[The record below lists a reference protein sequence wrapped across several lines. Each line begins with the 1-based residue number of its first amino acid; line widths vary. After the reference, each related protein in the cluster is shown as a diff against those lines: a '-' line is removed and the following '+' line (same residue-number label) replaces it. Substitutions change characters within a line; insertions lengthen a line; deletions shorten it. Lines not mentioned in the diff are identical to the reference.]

1 MRLSSCLIII
11 FLITNCHSRAQG
23 YSEMDNKYGLDPT
36 LHNGKVYRYSTR
48 GRSLGTQFLKSPEF
62 TKGSVHIKDIT
73 YHDLLLNY
81 DIYNQQLVYEY
92 TSSTAGINKIIVSD
106 AWLKSF
112 TIGDS
117 YFELH
122 NLDNNPK
129 IYKII
134 GDGSYRVMYHY
145 IKELKVDGQVNYRS
159 WRFSSPIRYSY
170 LSIGNKMYKYVNNS
184 SFVRQFS
191 KEEQPTIRKYMREHH
206 VKMKKSGDDKIR
218 ELLVF
223 INSNL

>member
-1 MRLSSCLIII
+1 MRLASYLIIV
-11 FLITNCHSRAQG
+11 FLITNFHSRAQG
-23 YSEMDNKYGLDPT
+23 YSDLNYKYGLDPT

-48 GRSLGTQFLKSPEF
+48 GRSFGTQFLKSSEF
-62 TKGSVHIKDIT
+62 TNGSVKIKDIT
-73 YHDLLLNY
+73 YDDLLLNY
-81 DIYNQQLVYEY
+81 DVYNQQLVYQY
-92 TSSTAGINKIIVSD
+92 TGSTAGINKIIVSD

-117 YFELH
+117 YYELH
-122 NLDNNPK
+122 NLDDNPK
-129 IYKII
+129 IYKVI
-134 GDGSYRVMYHY
+134 GGGSYRVMYHY
-145 IKELKVDGQVNYRS
+145 FKELKVDGQVNSRS

-170 LSIGNKMYKYVNNS
+170 LSIDNKMYKYLNNS

-191 KEEQPTIRKYMREHH
+191 KEEQTTIRKYMREHH
-206 VKMKKSGDDKIR
+206 VKMKKSSDDKIR